1 MKNLFVTLISITC
14 SISLLVSCSNN
25 EYFER
30 NVQDSHLKEIYESIK
45 QVPLVSLFN
54 VTNTNSRSLTN
65 SSPLLY
71 GLTAEDIEY
80 LNSLSKSEME
90 SERIKLISQFNP
102 SGDEKIDSLFL
113 HNYEYVFNLIG
124 GHQNMD
130 KLIDFACHYIEV
142 DGGWNDIK
150 DLMPSN
156 LTDDQSK
163 LYIYTAICID
173 NISRPFFQFVLTA
186 SEKNGISI
194 SRTKTICDAEL
205 AAELAISGVGLSAEM
220 FLDVVSGGTMT
231 GIEAIASSAELMDI
245 WFRYEACNGRFH

>member
-30 NVQDSHLKEIYESIK
+30 NDQDSHLKEIYESIK

-90 SERIKLISQFNP
+90 SERIKLISQIMNMC
-102 SGDEKIDSLFL
+102 
-113 HNYEYVFNLIG
+113 LI
-124 GHQNMD
+124 
-130 KLIDFACHYIEV
+130 
-142 DGGWNDIK
+142 
-150 DLMPSN
+150 
-156 LTDDQSK
+156 
-163 LYIYTAICID
+163 
-173 NISRPFFQFVLTA
+173 
-186 SEKNGISI
+186 
-194 SRTKTICDAEL
+194 
-205 AAELAISGVGLSAEM
+205 
-220 FLDVVSGGTMT
+220 
-231 GIEAIASSAELMDI
+231 
-245 WFRYEACNGRFH
+245 